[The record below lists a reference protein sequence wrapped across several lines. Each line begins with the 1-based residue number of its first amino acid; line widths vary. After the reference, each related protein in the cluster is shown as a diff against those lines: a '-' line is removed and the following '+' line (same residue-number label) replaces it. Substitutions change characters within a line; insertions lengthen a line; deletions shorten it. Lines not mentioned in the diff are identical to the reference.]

1 MVDEVR
7 LLRLLRAVSDEVG
20 VLRAEASANA
30 DRRSDRMWLRGVKYS
45 FIAAIEG
52 CIDAGQHLCACE
64 GWGPPQSND
73 HVMRVLA
80 EHGVLETELGARMA
94 RAADFRN
101 VLVLVHDYDSD
112 YVEVDD
118 EAVLARLAD
127 LSDLDAFVVAV
138 GALAG

>member
-30 DRRSDRMWLRGVKYS
+30 DRRVDRMWLRGVKYS

-52 CIDAGQHLCACE
+52 CIDAGQHVCASE
-64 GWGPPQSND
+64 GWGPPQNNG

-94 RAADFRN
+94 RAAGFRN

-118 EAVLARLAD
+118 EVVLARLAD

-138 GALAG
+138 AALAG

>member
-20 VLRAEASANA
+20 VLRAEASADD
-30 DRRSDRMWLRGVKYS
+30 DRRADRMWLRGVKYA

-52 CIDAGQHLCACE
+52 CIDAGQHVCASE
-64 GWGPPQSND
+64 GWGPPQNNG

-94 RAADFRN
+94 RAAGFRN
-101 VLVLVHDYDSD
+101 VLVHD

-118 EAVLARLAD
+118 EVVLARLAD

-138 GALAG
+138 AALAG